1 MSGKYK
7 KLAKDFIIVSF
18 GSFGSKILT
27 FLLVPLYT
35 AVLSTSDY
43 GIADLI
49 STTIGLIYPILTLS
63 IAEAVVRFVL
73 QKDGNEKKYFSIALY
88 LWILGA
94 VIMLIVAPTISM
106 VLFEGKYILYVY
118 ISYIVYSANSIIGQY
133 ARGRDRLLQYSIS
146 GIISSVIFLT
156 CNILFL
162 VVFEWGLAGYLLSS
176 ILSSVVSVLYLV
188 CRLRLW
194 KEFVLPSSIEKKYV
208 KEMLDYSAPLIL
220 NAISWWIVMSSDKYM
235 LLFFESSSSNGIYSV
250 AQKIPSLLV
259 TVTSLFISAW
269 QISSVTDFG
278 SKESE
283 EFFSDVLEKYQSLL
297 FIISTLLIAG
307 EKIIAKIMFSA
318 DFYIA
323 WKYMG
328 ILLLANVFY
337 AALSFL
343 GTVYTA
349 AKKTKMSL
357 YTTMLGA
364 IINIVLNFILIP
376 NWGIMG
382 ACVATTISY
391 YAVVVIRVYDIRRFF
406 DLQFAW
412 GTYSIQYMIL
422 LVQGIVLQVEGMISF
437 LISLGLAVIIVIFNR
452 KFLGECIGMVRRMFV
467 K

>member
-162 VVFEWGLAGYLLSS
+162 LVFQWGLAGYLLSS
-176 ILSSVVSVLYLV
+176 ILSSLISTLYLV
-188 CRLRLW
+188 CRLKLW
-194 KEFVLPSSIEKKYV
+194 RDFVLPSLIDKKYM
-208 KEMLDYSAPLIL
+208 KEMLSYSTPLIL
-220 NAISWWIVMSSDKYM
+220 NAISWWVVMSSDKYM

-283 EFFSDVLEKYQSLL
+283 EFFSDVLAKYQSLL

-422 LVQGIVLQVEGMISF
+422 LIQGIVLQVEGMISF